1 MAIALSFQ
9 DNTAAR
15 GGAKGG
21 EFFMED
27 RLQNKE
33 RSPRGALFS
42 N

>member
-1 MAIALSFQ
+1 MELTFQ

-21 EFFMED
+21 EFLMED
-27 RLQNKE
+27 RQKNKE